1 MRQLGALLCLLI
13 LASACGGV
21 DTLPAGPS
29 TVRSPATTV
38 PSSDPTPVP
47 SPAPPTPQ
55 VISVGKEVKDSLTL
69 HGTADRLFELTAP
82 SNGTLVVRVD
92 WDPKQGR
99 LQLDLADR
107 QFANSPDNRSPIVGK
122 LSVVASGKYRVRVSD
137 GAPWDYDNLFLPFVL
152 TTSIE

>member
-1 MRQLGALLCLLI
+1 MRQLGTA
-13 LASACGGV
+13 
-21 DTLPAGPS
+21 
-29 TVRSPATTV
+29 
-38 PSSDPTPVP
+38 PT
-47 SPAPPTPQ
+47 TPQ
-55 VISVGKEVKDSLTL
+55 AINVGIEIKDSLTL
-69 HGTADRLFELTAP
+69 HGTDRLFELTAP
-82 SNGTLVVRVD
+82 SNGTLVVSVD

-107 QFANSPDNRSPIVGK
+107 QFANSPDNWPPIVAK